1 MISLNLT
8 QDRDFRIWQELAS
21 QTTKTIINTIFFC
34 ILSFKLIIKLQFL
47 LKKAKKLLKNVV
59 TNKDLVF
66 SVEIFNSVLDTNKE
80 ISKVIKICDKSK
92 NTFLISTFIK
102 MLNEL
107 LAVFNQLESII
118 IKRSFEDDTPMR
130 GFSGSFNDWNKEEEN
145 VWEQY
150 L

>member
-1 MISLNLT
+1 MISINLT

-21 QTTKTIINTIFFC
+21 QTTKTIVSTIFFC
-34 ILSFKLIIKLQFL
+34 ILSFKLIIKLKFA
-47 LKKAKKLLKNVV
+47 LKKAKTLLKRIEAKPDIN
-59 TNKDLVF
+59 F
-66 SVEIFNSVLDTNKE
+66 SVDILNSVLATNNE
-80 ISKVIKICDKSK
+80 LSKVIKICDNHR
-92 NTFLISTFIK
+92 NTFLISTFTRIFNDV
-102 MLNEL
+102 LT
-107 LAVFNQLESII
+107 VFNKIESII

>member
-1 MISLNLT
+1 MISLNLS

-21 QTTKTIINTIFFC
+21 KTTKTIISIMFFY
-34 ILSFKLIIKLQFL
+34 ILSFKLIIKLKFL
-47 LKKAKKLLKNVV
+47 LKKAKTLLKNVE
-59 TNKDLVF
+59 TNEDLVF
-66 SVEIFNSVLDTNKE
+66 SVEVFNSVLDTNKE
-80 ISKVIKICDKSK
+80 ISKIIKICDKSK

-102 MLNEL
+102 ILNDL
-107 LAVFNQLESII
+107 LAVFNQLENII
-118 IKRSFEDDTPMR
+118 IMRSFEDDTPML